1 MNSSDAKIKKSKL
14 HQKYKTTRYIIEKT
28 KFNQSLQPKQK
39 KILVKSWTIHCYS
52 FYFAD
57 QSKDLNNYKKNE
69 IEQEP
74 L

>member
-1 MNSSDAKIKKSKL
+1 MSSSDAKIRKSKL

-39 KILVKSWTIHCYS
+39 KILVNSWTIDCYS

-57 QSKDLNNYKKNE
+57 
-69 IEQEP
+69 
-74 L
+74 